1 MRREG
6 QAVPLVLV
14 AAVLLKLG
22 LSHLHLLYVK
32 PAMRPWLVAA
42 GAVVAVLAV
51 ARYFVVPADDDDDD
65 EAYETDGAGDHDQ
78 HGGHDGADGHD
89 AHHHHDAHAGSW
101 LHCLLALPFVVVI
114 LVNPR
119 PLGAYMAAREA
130 PRVPSPRSSSGID
143 YPPLPPPVDGAHE
156 LTLTQFTER
165 ALYDTEQQMEGERVR
180 LTGFVTPAPDGGE
193 GFLLTRFALA
203 CCAGDARPIQVAV
216 PGPVPGRTAPPPADT
231 WLVVEGTWRPDPSVR
246 RSGREADIPVLVAED
261 FRQTPQPT
269 DPYES

>member
-1 MRREG
+1 ML
-6 QAVPLVLV
+6 LVLV
-14 AAVLLKLG
+14 AALLLKLG

-51 ARYFVVPADDDDDD
+51 ARYFVVPSGDADETD
-65 EAYETDGAGDHDQ
+65 EADQTDETDGADDHRQ
-78 HGGHDGADGHD
+78 HDGHD
-89 AHHHHDAHAGSW
+89 HQGRDAHDHHGAHPGGSW
-101 LHCLLALPFVVVI
+101 LHWLLALPFVVVI

-130 PRVPSPRSSSGID
+130 PRVPSPPSSSGID
-143 YPPLPPPVDGAHE
+143 YPPLPRPVDGAHE

-203 CCAGDARPIQVAV
+203 CCAGDARPVQVAV
-216 PGPVPGRTAPPPADT
+216 HDLVPGRSAPPPADT
-231 WLVVEGTWRPDPSVR
+231 WLVVEGTWRPDPSGR
-246 RSGREADIPVLVAED
+246 RSGREPDIPVLAAED
-261 FRQTPQPT
+261 IRGTPQPA